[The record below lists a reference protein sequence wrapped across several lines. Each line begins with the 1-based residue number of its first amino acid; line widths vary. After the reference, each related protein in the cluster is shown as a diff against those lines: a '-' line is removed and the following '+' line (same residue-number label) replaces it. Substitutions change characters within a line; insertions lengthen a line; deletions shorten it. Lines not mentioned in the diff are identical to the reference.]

1 MLARDA
7 GAWPDEAGAGPNLK
21 PGRVVMEAAGGGQGV
36 AAALGRRGMTLV
48 APARSPAEPED
59 LVVANHSLAHAV
71 DLDRAVAALVAPLG
85 AEGAVAVEVH
95 HAARLL
101 TETQIDL
108 ICHPHRTYLSVAA
121 LIRAS

>member
-7 GAWPDEAGAGPNLK
+7 GAWPDEAGAGPSLK

-48 APARSPAEPED
+48 APARSPAEPVD

-71 DLDRAVAALVAPLG
+71 DLARAGAALVAPLR
-85 AEGAVAVEVH
+85 AERATAVVVNYT
-95 HAARLL
+95 AR
-101 TETQIDL
+101 
-108 ICHPHRTYLSVAA
+108 RM
-121 LIRAS
+121 

>member
-48 APARSPAEPED
+48 APARSPAEPVD
-59 LVVANHSLAHAV
+59 LVVANHTLAHAV

-85 AEGAVAVEVH
+85 AEGTLAGEFL

-101 TETQIDL
+101 TETRCAL
-108 ICHPHRTYLSVAA
+108 LCHPQPTYLPVAA
-121 LIRAS
+121 PVR